1 MSLFNK
7 AVDAVYVHPRR
18 KPQIVCHIPFP
29 LSSFIMGPEC
39 SSSQMSSPVAEW
51 EGREGLREKREMC
64 VRPLSVCVSELGRWG
79 GLGVDR
85 TKAV

>member
-7 AVDAVYVHPRR
+7 AVDAVYVHLRR

-39 SSSQMSSPVAEW
+39 SSSQTSSPVAEW
-51 EGREGLREKREMC
+51 EGGGSEKSGKCVLGLC
-64 VRPLSVCVSELGRWG
+64 LCVCVSELGRWG